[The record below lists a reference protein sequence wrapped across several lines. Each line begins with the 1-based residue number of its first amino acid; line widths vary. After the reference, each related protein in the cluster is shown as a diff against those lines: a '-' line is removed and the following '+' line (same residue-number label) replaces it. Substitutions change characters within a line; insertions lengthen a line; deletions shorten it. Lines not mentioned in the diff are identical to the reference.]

1 MLTEFQKK
9 KLAVL
14 YSMYDADKNGVIELA
29 DFYVLLDKY
38 AEVRGWEPGSP
49 EYEVLKS
56 QLVSRWHTMQEAADT
71 NRDNQISRSEW
82 LVYIDN
88 MLSSPATFDAEV
100 TKIVAA
106 IFAIFDLDGNGS
118 LELEEYRQ
126 LYRAT
131 GIDEAFADE
140 NFGRLDLSNNG
151 HISKEQH
158 LELFRQFFY
167 SQDPDSP
174 GNWVLGPY

>member
-82 LVYIDN
+82 EAYVDK
-88 MLSSPATFDAEV
+88 MLSSPAIYEAEA
-100 TKIVAA
+100 TAISAA
-106 IFAIFDLDGNGS
+106 VLNIFDLNGDGQ
-118 LELEEYRQ
+118 LELEEYRNF
-126 LYRAT
+126 YSSV
-131 GIDEAFADE
+131 GFDETIADE
-140 NFGRLDLSNNG
+140 TFGRLDLNNDG
-151 HISKEQH
+151 YITKDEH
-158 LELFRQFFY
+158 LELVRQFFY

-174 GNWVLGPY
+174 GNWVFGPY